1 MERGV
6 TTVGAFLLILAI
18 SFCCGCTDE
27 PVTVGVT
34 EGGDLTGTVW
44 VLEIYADIYGSPKES
59 LATAPVTAEFSGG
72 SVGGS
77 SGCNS
82 YHAAYVTDGQ
92 SLSMDLPVVTLMY
105 CGEPEVMDQEAR
117 YLALLGAV
125 GGYTISGDQ
134 LVLSASTGDEIL
146 LFRAVDQELAGTEW
160 ILTGYHNGVDGFVPV
175 VTGSYV
181 MAAFSED
188 GRMSGNAG
196 CNSYSGIYMV
206 TGSAISI
213 GPLGNTEMYCM
224 GPDGVMDQESAYLT
238 AVQAAASYRIGPGDL
253 TLMDKDGQRMA
264 VFERYIPTPQGE
276 NWELTGYNNG
286 LGGVVSPTSGRTITA
301 VFGADGQVTGNAGCN
316 NYFASYSVS
325 GTEIVIGPVGSTK
338 IFCVF
343 PEGLMEQES
352 RYLTLLGEAAV
363 FDRSP
368 QALTLRDANE
378 SILLT
383 FITEQPKS
391 LTGVWQMISYM
402 EADGTTVPAL
412 NATNVTA
419 VFGMD
424 GQVTGSAGC
433 NNYFGTYSTEGETI
447 SVGPLGLTMMYCES
461 PEGVMDQES
470 GYLAALENV
479 SSYQI
484 SGNNLILHTEDGKAS
499 VWFMQMP

>member
-1 MERGV
+1 
-6 TTVGAFLLILAI
+6 
-18 SFCCGCTDE
+18 
-27 PVTVGVT
+27 
-34 EGGDLTGTVW
+34 
-44 VLEIYADIYGSPKES
+44 
-59 LATAPVTAEFSGG
+59 
-72 SVGGS
+72 
-77 SGCNS
+77 
-82 YHAAYVTDGQ
+82 
-92 SLSMDLPVVTLMY
+92 
-105 CGEPEVMDQEAR
+105 
-117 YLALLGAV
+117 
-125 GGYTISGDQ
+125 
-134 LVLSASTGDEIL
+134 
-146 LFRAVDQELAGTEW
+146 
-160 ILTGYHNGVDGFVPV
+160 
-175 VTGSYV
+175 
-181 MAAFSED
+181 
-188 GRMSGNAG
+188 
-196 CNSYSGIYMV
+196 
-206 TGSAISI
+206 
-213 GPLGNTEMYCM
+213 
-224 GPDGVMDQESAYLT
+224 
-238 AVQAAASYRIGPGDL
+238 
-253 TLMDKDGQRMA
+253 
-264 VFERYIPTPQGE
+264 
-276 NWELTGYNNG
+276 
-286 LGGVVSPTSGRTITA
+286 
-301 VFGADGQVTGNAGCN
+301 
-316 NYFASYSVS
+316 
-325 GTEIVIGPVGSTK
+325 
-338 IFCVF
+338 
-343 PEGLMEQES
+343 MEQES

-419 VFGMD
+419 VFGTD